1 MGPSKPVGA
10 RRYSKDN
17 SDYRIR
23 PAMLRH
29 PSVPNIL
36 ALLSKID
43 WAVTSLVGAVIV
55 AGLLCVPSTPAAAAT
70 KPFGIATFSLQ
81 TTEAS
86 QEHPFTGQPYLFT
99 QAGGHPFALTSTIDF
114 TDEEDGEGQVVLTG
128 QPKNLIIDLP
138 AGLVANP
145 QAIPQCSRVGSERC
159 PADTQVG
166 VFVLHSTFGT
176 DFGPIV
182 NLTPQGGQV
191 AVLGLE
197 TPIGTYLLTGHVVRT
212 AQGYTTAL
220 VASGLPTYGIS
231 SVQTTFWGVPA
242 ASAHN
247 AQRGVSC
254 AGNEANPESSCLEQV
269 GVPSGAEPAAFLT
282 LPSYCSSEAL
292 STVAWVDSW
301 EHPNSYALAQ
311 TTLPAMSDC
320 NQLPF
325 SPELTTNT
333 DTSGANE
340 PVGINLSIGVR
351 QSEGLSTAAAS
362 QLREAAVTL
371 PEGLSINPAAGE
383 GSRACEPTGPEGI
396 DIPTGVSPEGE
407 PLGPGALGEGEELG
421 PEGVPQLA
429 AGHCPE
435 ASVIGSAEALTP
447 LLARMIS
454 GRVYLASPR
463 CGGPGQGPCNDE
475 DAANGD
481 LYRTYVEL
489 DGKGPSGEGMIVK
502 IEGHIQA
509 NPMTGQL
516 TLKLTDSPQLPL
528 SELKIKLF
536 GGPRALLANPTTCG
550 PAVTTSIIEPWS
562 APYTANA
569 YPTSYYNVTGCTS
582 PRSLNPTFFAGSDDV
597 DAGAFSAFATTVV
610 RDGNEQYLLSIQLHA
625 PPGLSA
631 MLSSVPLCQESLA
644 NTGECSEAS
653 RIGSSIIA
661 TGSGSQPLYLNG
673 DIYLTAAYK
682 GAPFGLSIVTKA
694 VAGPLNLGLDVVR
707 TQIGIDPRTA
717 ALTITSDPL
726 PQIMLGVPLRIQSV
740 TLNIDRPKFIFNPTN
755 CDSQQ
760 ITATITGTQGASAT
774 VSSRF
779 ALGGCYNL
787 AFKPKL
793 TVSTDSHT
801 NYADGAGLQVQLTF
815 PKREEGVQA
824 NLARLRIVLP
834 KQLPSRLTSLQSA
847 CPNTT
852 FAANPAACPQA
863 SIVGTA
869 KAHAQVLS
877 GELTGP
883 VYFVSHG
890 RNAFPSPIVVLQGDG
905 VNIDLVGSTAIESS
919 GLTRIGFDSLPDI
932 PINSLE
938 LSLLQGPHSVL
949 SANANLCAL
958 IRTVAVKRNVIEY
971 LRGRAVH
978 HVVEMRKRV
987 RASLLMPTELVAQNG
1002 TVIHQSTKIKV
1013 SGCTA
1018 SKAKTTNKASP
1029 RRT

>member
-1 MGPSKPVGA
+1 MSLLGA
-10 RRYSKDN
+10 
-17 SDYRIR
+17 
-23 PAMLRH
+23 MM
-29 PSVPNIL
+29 V
-36 ALLSKID
+36 
-43 WAVTSLVGAVIV
+43 AV
-55 AGLLCVPSTPAAAAT
+55 LLCVPSTPAAAAT
-70 KPFGIATFSLQ
+70 DKPFGIATFSLQ

-86 QEHPFTGQPYLFT
+86 QEHPFMGQPYLFT

-114 TDEEDGEGQVVLTG
+114 TNKEDSKEHIVPVGE
-128 QPKNLIIDLP
+128 PKNLIIDLP

-145 QAIPQCSRVGSERC
+145 QAIPQCSRVRSEHC

-166 VFVLHSTFGT
+166 VFVLHSTVST

-220 VASGLPTYGIS
+220 VASGLPMYGIS
-231 SVQTTFWGVPA
+231 GIQTTFWGVPA
-242 ASAHN
+242 ASSHD

-254 AGNEANPESSCLEQV
+254 VGNGANPESSCLEQA

-301 EHPNSYALAQ
+301 EDPNSYESAQ
-311 TTLPAMSDC
+311 TTLPAMSNC

-325 SPELTTNT
+325 SPELTTGT
-333 DTSGANE
+333 DTPGADE
-340 PVGINLSIGVR
+340 PVGIDLDIGVP
-351 QSEGLSTAAAS
+351 QSEGLGTAAAP

-383 GSRACEPTGPEGI
+383 GSRACAPVGPEGI
-396 DIPTGVSPEGE
+396 DIPTGVSAGGE
-407 PLGPGALGEGEELG
+407 PLGPGTLGEGEELG

-435 ASVIGSAEALTP
+435 ASVIGSVEALTP
-447 LLARMIS
+447 LLTGIIS

-463 CGGPGQGPCNDE
+463 CGGPGQNPCNE
-475 DAANGD
+475 GDAADGD

-489 DGKGPSGEGMIVK
+489 DGKGPSGEGIIVK

-509 NPMTGQL
+509 NPTTGQL
-516 TLKLTDSPQLPL
+516 TLKLADNPQLPL
-528 SELKIKLF
+528 SELNIKLF
-536 GGPRALLANPTTCG
+536 GGPRALLANPIRCG
-550 PAVTTSIIEPWS
+550 PAITTSILEPWS
-562 APYTANA
+562 APYSANA
-569 YPTSYYNVTGCTS
+569 YPTSYYDVTGCTG
-582 PRSLNPTFFAGSDDV
+582 PRSLNPTLFVGSGVV
-597 DAGAFSAFATTVV
+597 DAGAFSTFATTVV
-610 RDGNEQYLLSIQLHA
+610 RDENEQYLSSIRLHA
-625 PPGLSA
+625 PSGLSA

-644 NTGECSEAS
+644 SAGECPEAS
-653 RIGSSIIA
+653 HIGSSIIA
-661 TGSGSQPLYLNG
+661 AGSSSRPLYLNG
-673 DIYLTAAYK
+673 DIYLTAGYK

-707 TQIGIDPRTA
+707 AQVSIDPRTA
-717 ALTITSDPL
+717 ALIIASDPL
-726 PQIMLGVPLRIQSV
+726 PQIVLGVPLRIRSV
-740 TLNIDRPKFIFNPTN
+740 TLNIDRPKFIFNPTS
-755 CDSQQ
+755 CASQQ
-760 ITATITGTQGASAT
+760 ISAAITGTEGANAT

-787 AFKPKL
+787 AFKPEL
-793 TVSTDSHT
+793 TASTDSHT
-801 NYADGAGLQVQLTF
+801 DYADGAGLNVQLAF

-847 CPNTT
+847 CPDTT
-852 FAANPAACPQA
+852 FVADPAACPQA

-869 KAHAQVLS
+869 KARTQMLS
-877 GELTGP
+877 DELTGP

-890 RNAFPSPIVVLQGDG
+890 RNTFPSPVVVLQDNG
-905 VNIDLVGSTAIESS
+905 VNIDLVGSTTIERT
-919 GLTRIGFDSLPDI
+919 GLARIGFDSLPDI
-932 PINSLE
+932 PIESLE
-938 LSLLQGPHSVL
+938 LYLPQGPHSVL

-958 IRTVAVKRNVIEY
+958 SRTVAVKRNVIQH
-971 LRGRAVH
+971 LHGRAVRH
-978 HVVEMRKRV
+978 LVEVHKHVG
-987 RASLLMPTELVAQNG
+987 ASLLMPTELVGQNG
-1002 TVIHQSTKIKV
+1002 AVIHQSTKIKV

-1018 SKAKTTNKASP
+1018 GKTKPANKATP